1 MPALVDLMQEFYAE
15 SNYSLDRGWATAS
28 FRRHGIGAALVA
40 AAFAEGR
47 ARGVAAMEVEVGTD
61 NAAASKLYASFGL
74 MPNDAGRR
82 RLAARM
88 QPVQ

>member
-1 MPALVDLMQEFYAE
+1 
-15 SNYSLDRGWATAS
+15 
-28 FRRHGIGAALVA
+28 
-40 AAFAEGR
+40 
-47 ARGVAAMEVEVGTD
+47 MEVEVGTD